1 MEGKI
6 KMIEKEIKNRRKNM
20 KNKALMLGLG
30 MGFVGILSV
39 SGAIVS
45 TGLIIKDSV
54 VIKKPIPLS
63 KSEIV
68 DKLLNL
74 KQKEFIGE
82 LKSVKKFRWSLTNTP
97 HFPIDIQ
104 VFKENLKEAFKVEE
118 KQTITGSYVQ
128 KIILKEGYTESV
140 IYPTHLL
147 TMNNDPN
154 QRVLLNLKEFKISD
168 VNGVE
173 IIMEEK

>member
-1 MEGKI
+1 
-6 KMIEKEIKNRRKNM
+6 MIEKEIKYRRKNM

-74 KQKEFIGE
+74 KQKEFEDGN
-82 LKSVKKFRWSLTNTP
+82 SVNWFRWSLTNTP
-97 HFPIDIQ
+97 HFSPDIQ
-104 VFKENLKEAFKVEE
+104 VFKKNLEDGLIVEE
-118 KQTITGSYVQ
+118 IKKNTGYYVQ
-128 KIILKEGYTESV
+128 KISLTSDYKESV
-140 IYPTHLL
+140 IYPTHLT
-147 TMNNDPN
+147 TMNGDPN

-168 VNGVE
+168 VVGVE

>member
-1 MEGKI
+1 
-6 KMIEKEIKNRRKNM
+6 MIEKEIKDRRKNM

-74 KQKEFIGE
+74 KQKEFIGDR
-82 LKSVKKFRWSLTNTP
+82 KSVKEFRWSLTNTY
-97 HFPIDIQ
+97 FPEDIQ
-104 VFKENLKEAFKVEE
+104 VFKKNLEYGLIVEE
-118 KQTITGSYVQ
+118 IKKNTGYYVQ
-128 KIILKEGYTESV
+128 KISLTSDYTESV
-140 IYPTHLL
+140 IYPTHLT
-147 TMNNDPN
+147 TMNGDPN

-168 VNGVE
+168 VVGVE

>member
-1 MEGKI
+1 
-6 KMIEKEIKNRRKNM
+6 MIEKEIKYRRKNM

-74 KQKEFIGE
+74 KQKEFIGPGN
-82 LKSVKKFRWSLTNTP
+82 SVNSFRWSLTNTP
-97 HFPIDIQ
+97 HFSEDIQ
-104 VFKENLKEAFKVEE
+104 VFKKNLEYGLIVEE
-118 KQTITGSYVQ
+118 IKKNTGYYVQ
-128 KIILKEGYTESV
+128 KISLTSDYTESV

-147 TMNNDPN
+147 TMNGDPN

>member
-1 MEGKI
+1 
-6 KMIEKEIKNRRKNM
+6 MIEKEIKYRRKNM

-74 KQKEFIGE
+74 KQKEFIGPG
-82 LKSVKKFRWSLTNTP
+82 KFVKEFSWSLTNTP
-97 HFPIDIQ
+97 HFSKDIQ
-104 VFKENLKEAFKVEE
+104 VFKKNLEDGLIVEE
-118 KQTITGSYVQ
+118 IKKNTGYYVQ
-128 KIILKEGYTESV
+128 KISLTSDYKESV

-147 TMNNDPN
+147 TMDGDPN
-154 QRVLLNLKEFKISD
+154 QRVLLNSKEFKISD

>member
-1 MEGKI
+1 
-6 KMIEKEIKNRRKNM
+6 MIEKEIKDRRKNM

-82 LKSVKKFRWSLTNTP
+82 LKSVKEFRWSLTNT
-97 HFPIDIQ
+97 HFPEDIQ
-104 VFKENLKEAFKVEE
+104 VFKKNLEAGLIVEE
-118 KQTITGSYVQ
+118 IKKITGYYVQ
-128 KIILKEGYTESV
+128 KISLTSDYTESV
-140 IYPTHLL
+140 VYPTHLL
-147 TMNNDPN
+147 TMNGDPN

>member
-1 MEGKI
+1 
-6 KMIEKEIKNRRKNM
+6 MIEKEIKNRRKNM

-63 KSEIV
+63 NSEIV

-74 KQKEFIGE
+74 KQKEFIGPG
-82 LKSVKKFRWSLTNTP
+82 KFVKEFSWSLTNTP
-97 HFPIDIQ
+97 HFSKDIQ
-104 VFKENLKEAFKVEE
+104 VFKKNLEDGLIVEE
-118 KQTITGSYVQ
+118 IKKNTGSYVQ

>member
-1 MEGKI
+1 
-6 KMIEKEIKNRRKNM
+6 M

-63 KSEIV
+63 KDQIV

-74 KQKEFIGE
+74 KQKEFIGPG
-82 LKSVKKFRWSLTNTP
+82 KFVKEFSWSLTNTP
-97 HFPIDIQ
+97 HFSKDIQ
-104 VFKENLKEAFKVEE
+104 VFKKNLEAGLIVEE
-118 KQTITGSYVQ
+118 IKKNTGYYVQ
-128 KIILKEGYTESV
+128 KISLTSDYIESV
-140 IYPTHLL
+140 IYPTHLE
-147 TMNNDPN
+147 TNNGDKN
-154 QRVLLNLKEFKISD
+154 QRVLLNSEEFKISD

>member
-1 MEGKI
+1 
-6 KMIEKEIKNRRKNM
+6 M
-20 KNKALMLGLG
+20 KNKTLMLGLG

-74 KQKEFIGE
+74 KQKEFIGDR
-82 LKSVKKFRWSLTNTP
+82 KSVKEFRWSLTNTY
-97 HFPIDIQ
+97 FPEDIQ
-104 VFKENLKEAFKVEE
+104 VFKDYLKEAFKVEE
-118 KQTITGSYVQ
+118 KQTITGYYVQ

-147 TMNNDPN
+147 TKDGDKN